1 MLREEALEELINTK
15 AELILMKEYGIIKD
29 ISYSAFIKEWID
41 TNTARSQALRRG
53 ANLYG
58 PVQFTKEQYFR
69 YWITTNRIKLEK
81 ALGKTQ
87 NPSAS
92 TLQTYYGTIKGKYQ
106 FYLAGDRMDPTNF
119 KPYSEVAEDVYY
131 KYLRT
136 ARSKAVR
143 DKARELEGKL
153 VEGVYR
159 TVDILN
165 IGTLDVIITASSEET
180 YHHLLCGQHG
190 WQRCPTTVRH
200 PKQHGAR

>member
-1 MLREEALEELINTK
+1 MCIRDSTYPIEREEFQFYAARNRALVAQNFKTVYNAKVTDDFWTTKYGDDTPEEMLREEALEELINTK

-106 FYLAGDRMDPTNF
+106 FYLAGDRMDPTL
-119 KPYSEVAEDVYY
+119 S
-131 KYLRT
+131 L
-136 ARSKAVR
+136 
-143 DKARELEGKL
+143 
-153 VEGVYR
+153 
-159 TVDILN
+159 IH
-165 IGTLDVIITASSEET
+165 I
-180 YHHLLCGQHG
+180 
-190 WQRCPTTVRH
+190 
-200 PKQHGAR
+200 